1 MIIIIKII
9 LSYLIGSISGSLL
22 LGKFLGFDIR
32 TMGSKNA
39 GGTNAFRTQGALFGA
54 IVIIIDI
61 FKGYIATKY
70 IPKLFLQF
78 DYSIMYSNDL
88 IIILCGFFAI
98 VGHVYPVYYNFIGGK
113 GAATA
118 IGMILAIYWPIVILG
133 FFIWLSILILSGYVG
148 LSTMLTSVLLTIF
161 SYIFYNSINNLYF
174 LPFIIFFSLFMI
186 YNHRNN
192 IVRMVNGNENR
203 FHKIM
208 LFHNFFN
215 QSSDG

>member
-1 MIIIIKII
+1 MIIIINIM
-9 LSYLIGSISGSLL
+9 LSYLIGSVSGSLL

-39 GGTNAFRTQGALFGA
+39 GGTNAFRTQGAVFGGL
-54 IVIIIDI
+54 VIIIDI

-70 IPKLFLQF
+70 IPTLFLQF
-78 DYSIMYSNDL
+78 DSSIMYSNDL
-88 IIILCGFFAI
+88 IIILCGFFAV

-133 FFIWLSILILSGYVG
+133 FFIWLLILILSGYVG
-148 LSTMLTSVLLTIF
+148 LSTILTSIF
-161 SYIFYNSINNLYF
+161 MIIISYIFYSSINNLYF
-174 LPFIIFFSLFMI
+174 LPFIIFFSLFI
-186 YNHRNN
+186 IFTHRSN

-208 LFHNFFN
+208 LFHNLFN